1 MKRVIFLFAFSFLL
15 NSCSLIFKF
24 QGKEGDADV
33 GEDMGL
39 YEFSDLEVSDYDVLN
54 DRMEVLPD
62 KNSNDYEKAEI
73 EEVEI
78 EIPPTCGN
86 GNVDE
91 GEECDDW
98 RNGNPDDGCKDDC
111 TFSCHSNDEC
121 DDGHDCTSNLCIT
134 STHTCNFSFLLSG
147 TICRPS
153 GGDCDV
159 AEYCDGVNPDWP
171 PDITGLSGVSAI
183 SAGGSHTCALMSSD
197 GVKCWGYNSNGQ
209 VGDGTYGNTRTTP
222 VDVSG
227 LSSGVS
233 AISAGWRHTCAIT
246 TTGGAKCWG
255 YNNLGQVG
263 DGSTINRTTPVD
275 VLGLISG
282 VSAISAGG
290 HFTCALTSGG
300 GVKCWGSNE
309 NGQLGNGRSGS
320 GEKSNTPVDVSGLSS
335 GVSAISAG
343 NSHTCALL
351 NSGGVKCWGDNQYG
365 QIGDGT
371 NIDRNTPAN
380 VLGISSDV
388 IAISAGDYHTCALLI
403 SGGVKCWG
411 KGDYGQLGNGSSGD
425 SNTPVNVQGLLSGVS
440 AISAGGEHTC
450 ALLSSGGVQCW
461 GSNENG
467 QLGNGR
473 SGYGEKSDTPV
484 DVSGLSSGVLAIS
497 AGNSH
502 TCALL
507 NSGEVK
513 CWGGNS
519 FGQLG
524 DQTTELRTTPVS
536 VCP

>member
-1 MKRVIFLFAFSFLL
+1 MKRLILLFAFSFLL

-39 YEFSDLEVSDYDVLN
+39 YEFSDLEVSDFDVLN

-62 KNSNDYEKAEI
+62 RDSNDYEKAEI

-159 AEYCDGVNPDWP
+159 AEYCDGVNPDCP

-255 YNNLGQVG
+255 LNNLGQVG

-450 ALLSSGGVQCW
+450 ALLSSGGVKCW
-461 GSNENG
+461 GWNEKG

-473 SGYGEKSDTPV
+473 SGPNEKSDTPV
-484 DVSGLSSGVLAIS
+484 DVSGLLSGVLAIS
-497 AGNSH
+497 AGNIH

-507 NSGEVK
+507 SSGEVK
-513 CWGGNS
+513 CWGDNS
-519 FGQLG
+519 SGQLG